1 MGPIPPKETCIPG
14 ANGLKFFGTN
24 IVPLLFRANHV
35 GQGTLGSFASG
46 NLQVPQGKHWAPV
59 FLLLGEFAS
68 TPLSFFMRQLGQG
81 SRAKLHKDLGTFP

>member
-1 MGPIPPKETCIPG
+1 MGPSTPKETCFPG
-14 ANGLKFFGTN
+14 ANGLKFFGT
-24 IVPLLFRANHV
+24 NHV